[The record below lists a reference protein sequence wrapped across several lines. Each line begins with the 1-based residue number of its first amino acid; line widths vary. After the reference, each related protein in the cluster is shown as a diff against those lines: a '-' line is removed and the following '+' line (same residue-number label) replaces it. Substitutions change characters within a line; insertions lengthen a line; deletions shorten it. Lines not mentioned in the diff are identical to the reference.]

1 MFSSTTEFHR
11 WFEQVCAA
19 QTYEVTRV
27 PVDRLD
33 GWSVE
38 KESGNLVHRSGRFFS
53 VQGLDVTRSGRAVDA
68 WQQPIIVQPEQ
79 GVLGILVKE
88 FDGVP
93 HCLLQAKMEPGNAV
107 LVQLSPTVQA
117 TRSNYTRVHGGRP
130 VPYLDYFLTPGR
142 GRVLSDALQSEQASW
157 FLAKRNR
164 NMIVQTDED
173 VPLLDE
179 FCWLSFDQ
187 IAELLQTDDLINMDT
202 RTVLSG
208 AVGLRRPTGPTRP
221 GGPDPDSFQ
230 GALAASWEPQGRRL
244 HGTTEL
250 LRHLALAKE
259 LCTLT
264 RRLIPLA
271 STARWSMRDGVVVHD
286 EGRHF
291 TVLGVRVEA
300 SNREVSGWSQ
310 PMFMPNSQG
319 VAAFLAKRVNGV
331 LHLLVQARVETGALA
346 RVELAPTVQCQPA
359 DYGPGAADGRGPAPH
374 LEFLDTV
381 LSARPD
387 RIRFDTVQSEEGG
400 RFYHARIRY
409 VLVETD
415 EDFPLHVPPQF
426 TWMTVRQLIGFVR
439 HGSHLNVEAR
449 TLLALLGFLPA
460 DRAADRP
467 AGRAAAPAAVRTRE
481 LAAAAPAHR

>member
-1 MFSSTTEFHR
+1 MFSGTTDFHR
-11 WFEQVCAA
+11 WFEQVCQVQAC
-19 QTYEVTRV
+19 EVTRV
-27 PVDRLD
+27 PLDRLD
-33 GWSVE
+33 GWSLGE
-38 KESGNLVHRSGRFFS
+38 GTGNLVHRSGRFFS

-79 GVLGILVKE
+79 GILGILVKE
-88 FDGVP
+88 FGGVP

-107 LVQLSPTVQA
+107 PVQLSPTVQA
-117 TRSNYTRVHGGRP
+117 TRSNYTGVHGGRP
-130 VPYLDYFLTPGR
+130 VPYLDHFLTPGR

-164 NMIVQTDED
+164 NMIVRTDED
-173 VPLLDE
+173 IPLLDE

-208 AVGLRRPTGPTRP
+208 AVGLRPPAATTRAT
-221 GGPDPDSFQ
+221 PDPDSFH

-244 HGTTEL
+244 NDTAAL
-250 LRHLALAKE
+250 LRHLAQAKE
-259 LCTLT
+259 RCTLT

-271 STARWSMRDGVVVHD
+271 DTARWSVRDGVIAHD

-291 TVLGVRVEA
+291 TVLGVRVED
-300 SNREVSGWSQ
+300 SHREVPGWSQ

-319 VAAFLAKRVNGV
+319 VAAFLAKRVDGV

-359 DYGPGAADGRGPAPH
+359 DHAPGAQHGPRPVPR

-409 VLVETD
+409 ALVEAD
-415 EDFPLHVPPQF
+415 EDFPLQVPPDF
-426 TWMTVRQLIGFVR
+426 VWMTVRQLIGFVR

-460 DRAADRP
+460 AP
-467 AGRAAAPAAVRTRE
+467 AAAPAAVHPRQPAGT
-481 LAAAAPAHR
+481 APAHA

>member
-1 MFSSTTEFHR
+1 MFSSTTAFHR

-33 GWSVE
+33 GWSQE
-38 KESGNLVHRSGRFFS
+38 EGTGNLVHRSGRFFS
-53 VQGLDVTRSGRAVDA
+53 VQGLAVTRSGRAVDA

-117 TRSNYTRVHGGRP
+117 TRSNYTGVHGGRP
-130 VPYLDYFLTPGR
+130 VPYLEYFLTPGR

-164 NMIVQTDED
+164 NMVVQTDED
-173 VPLLDE
+173 IPLLDE

-208 AVGLRRPTGPTRP
+208 AVGLRRPAGAV
-221 GGPDPDSFQ
+221 GAGPDPDSFR
-230 GALAASWEPQGRRL
+230 GALAASWEPQGWRL
-244 HGTTEL
+244 NGTTEL

-259 LCTLT
+259 RCTLT
-264 RRLIPLA
+264 REVIPLA
-271 STARWSMRDGVVVHD
+271 DTAHWSTRDGVVVHD

-291 TVLGVRVEA
+291 TVLGVRVQA

-359 DYGPGAADGRGPAPH
+359 DYSPGPAPV
-374 LEFLDTV
+374 FLDTV
-381 LSARPD
+381 LSAGPD

-409 VLVETD
+409 MLVETD
-415 EDFPLHVPPQF
+415 EDFPLQVPPQF
-426 TWMTVRQLIGFVR
+426 AWMTVRQLIGFVR

-449 TLLALLGFLPA
+449 TLLALLGFQP
-460 DRAADRP
+460 
-467 AGRAAAPAAVRTRE
+467 AAPAAGRE
-481 LAAAAPAHR
+481 RALAGAVPDHR